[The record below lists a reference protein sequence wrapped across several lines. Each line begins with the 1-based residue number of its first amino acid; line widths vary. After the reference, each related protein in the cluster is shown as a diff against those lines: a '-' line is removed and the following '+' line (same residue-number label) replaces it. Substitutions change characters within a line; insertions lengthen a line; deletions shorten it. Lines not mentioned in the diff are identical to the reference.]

1 MSMSGKHVVITGGG
15 SGVGAEIARQ
25 FAAQDARVTI
35 MGRRAEPLQQIAAE
49 TGAFAT
55 TADVTDRDGLETA
68 LAAARAEHGPVS
80 IAIANAG
87 AAPST
92 PFRKITGA
100 DFRASLGVNLEG
112 VFNLWQAT
120 HEEMKTAGWGRLL
133 AIASTAGL
141 KGYPYVAPYCAAKHG
156 VIGLTRALAQE
167 LARTG
172 LTVNAICPGFTDTPL
187 LQDSIRNIIVRTG
200 ADEDAAMNALIAGNP
215 QKRLI
220 DVAEVAATALWLCS
234 DGAASVNGHAL
245 SLSGGEV

>member
-1 MSMSGKHVVITGGG
+1 MTVSGKHVVITGGG
-15 SGVGAEIARQ
+15 SGAGAEIARQ
-25 FAAQDARVTI
+25 FTRADACVTI
-35 MGRRAEPLQQIAAE
+35 MGRRPEPLQQIAAE

-68 LAAARAEHGPVS
+68 LAAARAEHGPIA

-87 AAPST
+87 AAPSA
-92 PFRKITGA
+92 PFRKITVA
-100 DFRASLGVNLEG
+100 DFKASLEVNLEG

-156 VIGLTRALAQE
+156 VVGLTRALAQE
-167 LARTG
+167 LGRTG
-172 LTVNAICPGFTDTPL
+172 LSVNAICPGFMDTPL
-187 LQDSIRNIIVRTG
+187 LQDSIRNIVDKTG
-200 ADEDAAMNALIAGNP
+200 TDEDSAMNALIAGNP

-220 DVAEVAATALWLCS
+220 DVAEVAGAALWLCS
-234 DGAASVNGHAL
+234 DAAASVNGHAL